1 MRINHFISALAILP
15 VLSGAALA
23 QDPAAG
29 ESDFKRCKACHAI
42 TADDGTHI
50 QKGGKTG
57 PNLYGVIGRQV
68 ASVEDFRYGD
78 SIAAVGETGLVW
90 DEENLA
96 AYITDPKAWLQEV
109 LGESNVKTNMTYKHR
124 KGAEDM
130 AAYLASVAPEASG
143 DS

>member
-1 MRINHFISALAILP
+1 MRMKQIVPALAILP
-15 VLSGAALA
+15 LLAGAVQAA
-23 QDPAAG
+23 DPAAG
-29 ESDFKRCKACHAI
+29 EEDFKSCRACHGIVDA
-42 TADDGTHI
+42 DGTAI
-50 QKGGKTG
+50 QKGGRTG
-57 PNLYGVIGRQV
+57 PNLFGVIGRPV

-78 SIAAVGETGLVW
+78 SLAAAGEAGIVW

-109 LGESNVKTNMTYKHR
+109 LGEDKVKSKMTYKHR

-130 AAYLASVAPEASG
+130 AAYLASVSPDAPG